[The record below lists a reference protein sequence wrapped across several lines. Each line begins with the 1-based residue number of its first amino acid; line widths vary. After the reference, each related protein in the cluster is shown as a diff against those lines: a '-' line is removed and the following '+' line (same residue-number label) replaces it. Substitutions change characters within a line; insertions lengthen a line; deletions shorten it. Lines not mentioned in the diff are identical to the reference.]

1 MANSTRKT
9 PSTPE
14 LPKHIRKMPMEDFF
28 KLRAAKLKEYRQH
41 TGKKEKVLPDSW
53 IHFC

>member
-28 KLRAAKLKEYRQH
+28 KLRAEKLKEYRQH
-41 TGKKEKVLPDSW
+41 TKNKQAVLPDSW